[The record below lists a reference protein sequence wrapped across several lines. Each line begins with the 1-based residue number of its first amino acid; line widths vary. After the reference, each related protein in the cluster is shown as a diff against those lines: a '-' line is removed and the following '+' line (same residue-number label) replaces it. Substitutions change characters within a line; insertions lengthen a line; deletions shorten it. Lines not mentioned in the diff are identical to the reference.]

1 MYQSDLEAV
10 RVQLREVSRC
20 HAVSPTLTLVAR
32 QLELIEQVHAQI
44 ADMESQLDS
53 LEATLWDMLDN
64 GELREFAGALAKLYE
79 RSSSIGE
86 AQMGMRPL
94 RAS

>member
-1 MYQSDLEAV
+1 MYQSDLEPV

-32 QLELIEQVHAQI
+32 QLELIQQMHAQI
-44 ADMESQLDS
+44 ADLESQLDS

-64 GELREFAGALAKLYE
+64 GELREFTSALGKLYE
-79 RSSSIGE
+79 HSASMGR
-86 AQMGMRPL
+86 AQVGMRPL
-94 RAS
+94 RAG